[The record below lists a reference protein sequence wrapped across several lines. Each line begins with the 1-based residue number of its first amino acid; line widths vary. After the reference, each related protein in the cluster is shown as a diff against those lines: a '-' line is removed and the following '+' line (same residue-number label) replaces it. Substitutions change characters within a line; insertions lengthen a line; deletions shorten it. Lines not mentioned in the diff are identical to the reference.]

1 MENEKWGLDHDSNGA
16 IKTILI
22 VWNELLHTCNGA
34 IKTKGKMHS
43 TVVII
48 NLTKLTISP
57 NNGRM
62 GWVLFCHRNNTKVT
76 PQHQKTV
83 N

>member
-1 MENEKWGLDHDSNGA
+1 MSYYTPAMEQL
-16 IKTILI
+16 
-22 VWNELLHTCNGA
+22 
-34 IKTKGKMHS
+34 KTKGKMRS
-43 TVVII
+43 TAVII

-57 NNGRM
+57 NNGRT
-62 GWVLFCHRNNTKVT
+62 GRALFCHRNNAKAM